1 MAQLESWYQSIL
13 PWLPLLSISGLIMAI
28 VSVIALPWVVVRMP
42 ADYFVT
48 VRQAKYDRSALG
60 WLVWLLRNS
69 LATVL
74 LFVGLLLL
82 VLPGQGLLMILIA
95 LGVSTSRHKY
105 SIERSIISRKAVFK
119 TVNWIRKRFQRNPII
134 HPDEPDKHT
143 DKHTGTRPDA

>member
-1 MAQLESWYQSIL
+1 MAHLESLYQSVL
-13 PWLPLLSISGLIMAI
+13 PWLPLLSISGLLMAI

-48 VRQAKYDRSALG
+48 VRKTKQDRSPLG

-69 LATVL
+69 LAIVL
-74 LFVGLLLL
+74 LIVGLLML

-105 SIERSIISRKAVFK
+105 SFERSIIRRKAVFK
-119 TVNWIRKRFQRNPII
+119 TVNWIRKRFQRSPII
-134 HPDEPDKHT
+134 YPDESGKHT
-143 DKHTGTRPDA
+143 DTHPDA